1 MNGHGC
7 RVPSPA
13 SDDVLYKGKN
23 ARTGHK
29 QQSINHCK
37 HKLIQYV
44 LLFRS
49 DNHLYTCNSR
59 SNVVKQANTGSFK
72 FIYCNH
78 VRPFQVFSMFSVHP
92 QSQIT
97 YLCFRKKTYTNHL
110 SFFILLVYPN
120 LGSNGKTKQI

>member
-13 SDDVLYKGKN
+13 SDDVLYKGN
-23 ARTGHK
+23 MLE
-29 QQSINHCK
+29 QDVNNNQLIIVSINSFSMFCYFG
-37 HKLIQYV
+37 LIIIYIHVIVDQTW
-44 LLFRS
+44 LS
-49 DNHLYTCNSR
+49 
-59 SNVVKQANTGSFK
+59 KQTQDLFK

-97 YLCFRKKTYTNHL
+97 YLCFRKKTYTNLL